1 VQLHGSER
9 RRRASHLLRVRWAV
23 AIVVIGLGGLAL
35 ATDAGRRLEL
45 ETIDIRFEL
54 RGDRDPPS
62 RLVVVGIDQRTF
74 NVLRDRG
81 EPWPF
86 RRSLHARVI
95 DRLAAAGARVI
106 AYDVQFTE
114 RSADGREDDALIGA
128 VNRAGNVVLATT
140 EVDDRGRHAV
150 LGGDDTLRAIG
161 ARAGN
166 AVMPTDPGGVVRRV
180 SQAHDRLESF
190 AVATVERTIGR
201 QVDRARFDDEGEAWI
216 DFPGG
221 PGTVR
226 TRSFA
231 DVLDGRVPAALLRDS
246 IVVVGATVPSLQD
259 VKPTSTSGDELM
271 AGPEIQ
277 AAAIDTLARGLPLQ
291 RSPWPVDAAVIV
303 LLGLV
308 APLGAARVGA
318 LRAVALAGAAGAL
331 YTAALVIAFEQGL
344 ILRATE
350 PLATLAASAVC
361 AIALHY
367 LIATFER
374 ERVRD
379 AFVRFVPPAIVD
391 RVLDRA
397 GEDAWLSG
405 ERRETTVL
413 FSDLRGFTSF
423 SETRPPDLTLRL
435 LNAYLGE
442 MTAAIMHEGGTI
454 TSYIGDGIMA
464 LFGAPLDQP
473 DHADRALAA
482 ARAMQARLERFNV
495 WLSQQGVDEGFRM
508 GIGINT
514 GPVMVGNIGS
524 ERRLE
529 YTGIGDTVNTAA
541 RLEGMTKGSGF
552 SVFVASSTRAA
563 LTATPPGDLRFVDE
577 LAVRGRVG
585 GIVVWGLA
593 IGPGTTPP
601 ASAPVVTART

>member
-1 VQLHGSER
+1 M
-9 RRRASHLLRVRWAV
+9 RWVV
-23 AIVVIGLGGLAL
+23 AIVVVALGVAAL
-35 ATDAGRRLEL
+35 AADAGRRLEL
-45 ETIDIRFEL
+45 ETIDMRFDL
-54 RGDRDPPS
+54 RGDREAPP
-62 RLVVVGIDQRTF
+62 RLVVVAIDQRTF
-74 NVLRDRG
+74 NSLRDRG
-81 EPWPF
+81 ETWPF

-95 DRLAAAGARVI
+95 DRLRAAGARVI

-114 RSADGREDDALIGA
+114 PSADGREDDALIEA
-128 VNRAGNVVLATT
+128 VERAGNVVLATT
-140 EVDDRGRHAV
+140 EVDGQGRHAV
-150 LGGDDTLRAIG
+150 LGGVETLDAIG

-180 SQAHDRLESF
+180 AFAHDRLESF
-190 AVATVERTIGR
+190 AVRTVERATGR
-201 QVDRARFDDEGEAWI
+201 PVDPAPFEDGEAWI

-221 PGTVR
+221 PGTVT
-226 TRSFA
+226 TRSFV
-231 DVLDGRVPAALLRDS
+231 DVLDGVIPDALLRDG
-246 IVVVGATVPSLQD
+246 IVVIGASVPSLQD
-259 VKPTSTSGDELM
+259 VKPTSSSGDELM

-277 AAAIDTLARGLPLQ
+277 AAAIDTVLRDFPLQ
-291 RSPWPVDAAVIV
+291 RSPWPVDALVLV

-308 APLGAARVGA
+308 APLTASRVGV
-318 LRAVALAGAAGAL
+318 LRSVALAGAAGGLYLVAL
-331 YTAALVIAFEQGL
+331 LVAFEEGV

-350 PLATLAASAVC
+350 PLATLTASAVC

-379 AFVRFVPPAIVD
+379 AFARFVPPAIVD
-391 RVLDRA
+391 SVLDRA
-397 GEDAWLSG
+397 GEDGWLGG

-413 FSDLRGFTSF
+413 FSDLRGFTTF
-423 SETRPPDLTLRL
+423 SETRPPDLTLKL

-442 MTAAIMHEGGTI
+442 MTAAIMEEGGTI

-482 ARAMQARLERFNV
+482 ARAMQARMESFNV
-495 WLSQQGVDEGFRM
+495 WLVEQGVDEGFRM
-508 GIGINT
+508 GIGLNT

-541 RLEGMTKGSGF
+541 RLEGMTKNTGF
-552 SVFVASSTRAA
+552 SVFVADSTRNA
-563 LTATPPGDLRFVDE
+563 LTTPPPGDMVFVDE
-577 LAVRGRVG
+577 LAVRGRTEAVA
-585 GIVVWGLA
+585 VWGLA
-593 IGPGTTPP
+593 IGPGTGTAPPP
-601 ASAPVVTART
+601 APPSPDRTVTTSAVT